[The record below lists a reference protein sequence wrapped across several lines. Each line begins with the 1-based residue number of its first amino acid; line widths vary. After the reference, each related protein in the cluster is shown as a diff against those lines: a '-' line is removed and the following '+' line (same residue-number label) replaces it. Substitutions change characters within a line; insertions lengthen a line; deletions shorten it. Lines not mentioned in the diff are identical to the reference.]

1 MKKKLL
7 SVLLAGSLV
16 ASMAAIATSSVSAV
30 LLDDGSYVPGDNVE
44 ATNRYYFAMPDEWY
58 SENATS
64 AGVYWWAGTDPCNS
78 VDGTS
83 GGTLGWPGYKAQKSD
98 EVENLYYVDCPTDV
112 PTIVWNNY
120 LNGGTDT
127 EAPIYTEAKQAA
139 DAQVEFYSSFDMA
152 ADPEDPNEEPDGVY
166 TESWLAEMEAS
177 YNGDKA
183 ALGDYADNFFY
194 DEEYGLGFSF
204 ELDNMIYV
212 IDLSKTSENFD
223 GKLTYVGEWY
233 FYFGNG
239 DYGTYPTKEA
249 SEAAGTLKNIADAPA
264 TPDEP
269 VTEPTTTQPTTT
281 TQPGDKPGQPSTD
294 PTSSV
299 GGSSTSDTVKT
310 PGNGNVQTGQASY
323 AIVLLVVLAAV
334 SGVVVFTRKK
344 LN

>member
-7 SVLLAGSLV
+7 SLLLAGSLV
-16 ASMAAIATSSVSAV
+16 ASMAAVATASVSAIV
-30 LLDDGSYVPGDNVE
+30 LEDGSYVPGDNVE

-58 SENATS
+58 SANATS
-64 AGVYWWAGTDPCNS
+64 AGIYWWSGTDPCKP
-78 VDGTS
+78 VDGS
-83 GGTLGWPGYKAQKSD
+83 VESSLGWPGYKAQKSAD
-98 EVENLYYVDCPTDV
+98 VENLYYVDCPTDV

-139 DAQVEFYSSFDMA
+139 DAQVEFYSSMDL
-152 ADPEDPNEEPDGVY
+152 DGVKY
-166 TESWLAEMEAS
+166 TDEWLAEMEAS
-177 YNGDKA
+177 YNGDKK

-223 GKLTYVGEWY
+223 GKLTYVGDWY

-239 DYGTYPTKEA
+239 DYGTYPTKEG

-264 TPDEP
+264 TSDEP
-269 VTEPTTTQPTTT
+269 TTEPTTQPTTTQPT
-281 TQPGDKPGQPSTD
+281 DKPDQPSTD

-344 LN
+344 AE

>member
-7 SVLLAGSLV
+7 SLLLVGSLV
-16 ASMAAIATSSVSAV
+16 ASMAAVATASVSADV
-30 LLDDGSYVPGDNVE
+30 LEDGSYVPGDNVE

-58 SENATS
+58 SANATS
-64 AGVYWWAGTDPCNS
+64 AGIYWWSGTDACGA
-78 VDGTS
+78 VDGT
-83 GGTLGWPGYKAQKSD
+83 GGSVAWPGYKAQKSD
-98 EVENLYYVDCPTDV
+98 DVDNLYYVDCPEDV
-112 PTIVWNNY
+112 PTIVWNNF
-120 LNGGTDT
+120 LDGGTDT
-127 EAPIYTEAKQAA
+127 EASIYTEAKQAA
-139 DAQVEFYSSFDMA
+139 DAQVEFYSSLDMA
-152 ADPEDPNEEPDGVY
+152 LDPEDPNEEPDGVY
-166 TESWLAEMEAS
+166 TESWLTEMEES

-212 IDLSKTSENFD
+212 VDLSKTSENFD
-223 GKLTYVGEWY
+223 GKLTYSGEWY

-239 DYGTYPTKEA
+239 DYGTYPTKEG

-264 TPDEP
+264 TSDEP
-269 VTEPTTTQPTTT
+269 TTEPTTQPTTTQPT
-281 TQPGDKPGQPSTD
+281 DKPDQPSTD

-344 LN
+344 AE

>member
-7 SVLLAGSLV
+7 SLLLAGSLV
-16 ASMAAIATSSVSAV
+16 ASMAAIATASVSAV
-30 LLDDGSYVPGDNVE
+30 VLEDGSYVPGDNVT

-58 SENATS
+58 SANATS
-64 AGVYWWAGTDPCNS
+64 AGIYWWSGTDACGA
-78 VDGTS
+78 VDGT
-83 GGTLGWPGYKAQKSD
+83 GGTIAWPGYKAQKSED
-98 EVENLYYVDCPTDV
+98 VENLYYVDCPTDV
-112 PTIVWNNY
+112 PTIVWNNF
-120 LNGGTDT
+120 LDGGTDT

-139 DAQVEFYSSFDMA
+139 DAQVEFYSSMDL
-152 ADPEDPNEEPDGVY
+152 DGVKY
-166 TESWLAEMEAS
+166 TDEWLAEMEAS
-177 YNGDKA
+177 YNGDKK

-212 IDLSKTSENFD
+212 VDLSKTSENFD
-223 GKLTYVGEWY
+223 GKLTYTGDWY

-239 DYGTYPTKEA
+239 DYGTYPTREA
-249 SEAAGTLKNIADAPA
+249 SEAAGTLMNIAEVD
-264 TPDEP
+264 TPDE
-269 VTEPTTTQPTTT
+269 V
-281 TQPGDKPGQPSTD
+281 PGGNEDNNNDNNNNNNNDNTDKNPGEPSTD

-299 GGSSTSDTVKT
+299 GEGSTADTVTT

-344 LN
+344 AE